1 MGPEDPQDPRG
12 EPSPWW
18 SERDEDDAHRAL
30 AGEQEARATIR
41 AVCWPASIRSAM
53 RVTEKALELK
63 AMDQL
68 IIKWDLKI
76 LKSHQDKRILKSQQ
90 EPPSELGAGP
100 LQSGAQ

>member
-1 MGPEDPQDPRG
+1 
-12 EPSPWW
+12 
-18 SERDEDDAHRAL
+18 
-30 AGEQEARATIR
+30 
-41 AVCWPASIRSAM
+41 M

-68 IIKWDLKI
+68 IKWDLKI

>member
-1 MGPEDPQDPRG
+1 
-12 EPSPWW
+12 
-18 SERDEDDAHRAL
+18 
-30 AGEQEARATIR
+30 
-41 AVCWPASIRSAM
+41 M